1 MTGATPLLWMAVV
14 VPMLAAV
21 VALALGGRAGE
32 RIHLVLLPAGLAIA
46 VGIAVQAARSEVPL
60 HYHLGGWAPPL
71 GVALRADWASAAM
84 LLVTAAVMCAVGLYA
99 RGPLGT
105 PKGVGEARAPY
116 AFWVLLPGVWAG
128 LNAVFL
134 CADLFSGYVALEL
147 LTFGAVPLVCLDG
160 RGETLDAA
168 LRYLLFAL
176 LGSMLYLVG
185 TALLYGTYGT
195 LDIGLLSRHLR
206 GEPALWIAI
215 ALMTTGLLAK
225 TALFPLHLWLP
236 PAHAGAPAPASAV
249 LSALVVK
256 APFFLVVRLWLDVL
270 RGGAGTP
277 AAGLL
282 AALGA
287 AAILFGN
294 VLALRQARL
303 KLMIAYS
310 TIAQLGY
317 LFLIFPLAA
326 SPAAL
331 TGGVLQAINHA
342 LAKAAM
348 FLAAGLLA
356 ERLGHD
362 RVAGLGGAGRAHPVP
377 VLAFALA
384 GVALVGLPP
393 SGAFLAKWFLV
404 SAAAQTGQ
412 SWLSRVTDVGAL
424 LTSAYVFLVLARA
437 FATPV
442 EPLVARTP
450 PARHR
455 DGAALALAVLA
466 ALLGLAPLAAPGSAS
481 GVSQVDLGK
490 ALAYAVS
497 VAALWPVAAGAALA
511 FALSRR
517 TADPPARG
525 VLLALDRSL
534 RQWPVAGIS
543 LAAVALSLGAA
554 FLLRDARW

>member
-1 MTGATPLLWMAVV
+1 MAVV

-21 VALALGGRAGE
+21 VALVLGGRSGE
-32 RIHLVLLPAGLAIA
+32 RIHRVLLPVGLAIA
-46 VGIAVQAARSEVPL
+46 AGIAVQTARSEAPL

-84 LLVTAAVMCAVGLYA
+84 LLVTAVVMCAVGLYA

-105 PKGVGEARAPY
+105 PKGVDEARAPY

-256 APFFLVVRLWLDVL
+256 GPFFLVVRLWLDVL
-270 RGGAGTP
+270 RGGAGLP

-294 VLALRQARL
+294 ALALRQARL

-310 TIAQLGY
+310 TVAQLGY

-362 RVAGLGGAGRAHPVP
+362 RVAGLGGAGRALPIP

-393 SGAFLAKWFLV
+393 SGAFLAKWLLV

-412 SWLSRVTDVGAL
+412 GWLSWVTDVGAL
-424 LTSAYVFLVLARA
+424 LTSAYVFVVLARA

-442 EPLVARTP
+442 EPLVPRTP

-455 DGAALALAVLA
+455 DAAALALAVLA
-466 ALLGLAPLAAPGSAS
+466 VLLGLAPLAAPGSAS

-511 FALSRR
+511 FTLSRR
-517 TADPPARG
+517 TADPSGRG

-534 RQWPVAGIS
+534 RQWPVAGVS